1 MRRWTEPLLLL
12 VLVALGCAG
21 DGGSPITIGAAG
33 SWHSAY
39 GAPVLHGIE
48 LAVDEINAN
57 GGIHGRPLRL
67 VSRDDSGTG
76 PGAVAAAQALVADN
90 DIVAVVGHINSVS
103 TLAAAPIYDGRVPC
117 VSPASTTPDLT
128 GRSSWVFRIIPSDTS
143 IGRSLARFAEQHGRR
158 RAAVLYQNDA
168 YGRGLAG
175 AFTRSFTGTVVAD
188 DPVEVISASAE
199 PYITNLR
206 RLTPDVVFIAGDA
219 PTALSIVREAHRQ
232 RMLADFLGG
241 DALAA
246 TATDTVTSDGIFA
259 ATAFTVSD
267 ARPEAKRF
275 VAAYQAKYGE
285 LPEPYAALSYDATRL
300 VAAAIAVGGPSRS
313 AVRRY
318 LAALDSTRPF
328 VGITGPVYFHS
339 GDPVEKPLLVGR
351 ITHGAL
357 VVADSTVP

>member
-1 MRRWTEPLLLL
+1 MRRWTEPLVLL

-21 DGGSPITIGAAG
+21 DGGAPITIGAAG

-76 PGAVAAAQALVADN
+76 PGAVSAAQALVAEN

-128 GRSSWVFRIIPSDTS
+128 GRSEWVFRIIPSDTS

-175 AFTRSFTGTVVAD
+175 AFTRSFAGTIVAD
-188 DPVEVISASAE
+188 DPVEVISGSAE
-199 PYITNLR
+199 PYVTNLR
-206 RLTPDVVFIAGDA
+206 RLAPDVVFIAGDA
-219 PTALSIVREAHRQ
+219 PTALSIVREARRQ
-232 RMLADFLGG
+232 RMVADFLGG

-275 VAAYQAKYGE
+275 VAAYQAKFGE

-300 VAAAIAVGGPSRS
+300 VAAAIGNGGPSRG
-313 AVRRY
+313 AVHRY
-318 LAALDSTRPF
+318 LASLDAARPF
-328 VGITGPVYFHS
+328 VGITGPVHFHN

-351 ITHGAL
+351 ITRGAL
-357 VVADSTVP
+357 VVADSTGP